1 MTTTEETSQSGFYQE
16 DGNSHGYI
24 LMEKLQGWPLSKR
37 VIMVKIYWGLR
48 YTYEQHNTCGLVL
61 ILKRWHAN

>member
-1 MTTTEETSQSGFYQE
+1 MTTTEETTQSGFYQE

-37 VIMVKIYWGLR
+37 VIMVKIYWGLH
-48 YTYEQHNTCGLVL
+48 YAY
-61 ILKRWHAN
+61 